1 MSALK
6 NTYPLVERFALVYL
20 VGISLSLLAPIYL
33 KFRTPA
39 FYPQALLAL
48 AAFLAILAFV
58 RRQGR
63 APGLAEYVLALAGCA
78 ALLLGVKFYL
88 AAKFADAAGM
98 GGAELRASMMRRTL
112 WESLLLAVLFSP
124 WLARTLARSAPAHR
138 KQPAARPGPAPAP
151 ATNRSQPKEPP
162 AAATGTPKIPAG
174 IAFVS
179 IGSTRFEE
187 ARGADAR
194 MLAPLFRQSLAPEP
208 GKVAKAQVLFLY
220 ADLQPDGTIQ
230 GLEQRVGIRQVVQA
244 TEAAI
249 VVVASANDPEA
260 VQAAIALPGPR
271 TANLVFTLD
280 RGGERL
286 PRFFARL
293 FGEMRDGTDM
303 MAAWVKLC
311 PQGPAAAA
319 PDMPATLFLAEGG
332 KLAFPPAA

>member
-20 VGISLSLLAPIYL
+20 VGMSLSLLAPIYL
-33 KFRTPA
+33 KFRTPP
-39 FYPQALLAL
+39 FYPNALLVL
-48 AAFLAILAFV
+48 AAFLAVLAFV

-63 APGLAEYVLALAGCA
+63 APRLAEYVLALLGCA
-78 ALLLGVKFYL
+78 ALLLGVKFYIASQF
-88 AAKFADAAGM
+88 AAAAGM
-98 GGAELRASMMRRTL
+98 GGPDLRASMMRRTL

-124 WLARTLARSAPAHR
+124 WIARTMVRSAPAHR
-138 KQPAARPGPAPAP
+138 GRPAARPGPALAP
-151 ATNRSQPKEPP
+151 TPKAPP
-162 AAATGTPKIPAG
+162 AAATGMPKIPAG

-179 IGSTRFEE
+179 IGSTRSQE
-187 ARGADAR
+187 ARDADAR
-194 MLAPLFRQSLAPEP
+194 ALAPLFRQSLAPEP

-220 ADLQPDGTIQ
+220 ADLRPDGTIQ

-249 VVVASANDPEA
+249 VVVASANDPDA
-260 VQAAIALPGPR
+260 VKAAIALPGPR

-332 KLAFPPAA
+332 KLAFPRAA